1 MKKLVYPAYLMLVG
15 SMVALVSILVSS
27 LAAAQTQDGSLG
39 ATSTGQIQID
49 LEILDSVEI
58 TSLDTI
64 DFGQYGGASTGDV
77 NQGDSFCVYVNGG
90 DDYTITPTSSNGA
103 DSDGDFVLIGDNDGD
118 EIKYT
123 VRFVGAATGAS
134 SASNTTYN
142 TASSTFQGSVR
153 RDCNSSD
160 NASLDINIAEQEMRD
175 ATTDTYTDT
184 LILLV
189 NPV

>member
-1 MKKLVYPAYLMLVG
+1 VFGLFTSGM
-15 SMVALVSILVSS
+15 
-27 LAAAQTQDGSLG
+27 AAAQTQDGTLG

-58 TSLDTI
+58 SSLDTI
-64 DFGQYGGASTGDV
+64 DFGQYGGTNTGDI

-103 DSDGDFVLIGDNDGD
+103 DGDGAFVLVGNTDGD
-118 EIKYT
+118 EIKYS

-134 SASNTTYN
+134 SASATSYN
-142 TASSTFQGSVR
+142 TASSTFKGSVR

-160 NASLDINIAEQEMRD
+160 NASLDINIAEQELRD
-175 ATTDTYTDT
+175 ATTDTYSDT